1 MEHYLFD
8 FDGVLADS
16 MPAWIGIHAGNL
28 RQAGI
33 PVPDDF
39 VETITPLGNVL
50 GMEYL
55 LSLGLKMTPEEY
67 YAKAARQHV
76 HAYATQVQPKP
87 YVAEALQRLKD
98 RGVTLH
104 VLSANSRVCLEDC
117 LKRWQLDHFFD
128 HIWSTDD
135 FGLPKTDP
143 ELFRQAAARL
153 GAEVGQCTMVDDN
166 IRAITTAKE
175 AGLHTV
181 GVYDETSRGTE
192 AAMRQT
198 AERYILDFSE
208 L

>member
-50 GMEYL
+50 GIEYL
-55 LSLGLKMTPEEY
+55 LSLGLKMTPQEY
-67 YAKAARQHV
+67 YEMAAQQHV

-87 YVAEALQRLKD
+87 YVAEALQRLKAQ
-98 RGVTLH
+98 GFALH

-117 LKRWQLDHFFD
+117 LNRWQLDRFFD

-143 ELFRQAAARL
+143 ELFRQAA
-153 GAEVGQCTMVDDN
+153 EVSQCTMVDDN

-181 GVYDETSRGTE
+181 GVYDETSRSTE
-192 AAMRQT
+192 PAMRQT